1 MIINEKTKELKMN
14 LHDVELFEL
23 TTNPQSNFGRDTRE
37 NRTRNW
43 KNDNVLHKIFVK
55 LAKNTQIREESNN
68 G

>member
-1 MIINEKTKELKMN
+1 MN